1 MHKLLISIL
10 FSLLFSIPLF
20 PQAEVDVFIIAGQ
33 SNVNGRGLV
42 SNLSNDQKTQ
52 EAMFYGSWHKFTNNA
67 SVASINPQLFSG
79 WRSQTIAGET
89 RNDGNIS
96 ENFGSSAWFG
106 PEVGFAARANEIN
119 LSPNPIAI
127 IKYAVDGSAINNSVN
142 PQLAGTTSDW
152 DTVATGEYAGDCWR
166 GFQMALDKAIGDLP
180 VGTTPNFKGMVW
192 WQGES
197 GTNAVALNT
206 FIGKVRSHLATNYG
220 VQNAND
226 FPIVITGSF
235 AWGAD
240 LKSLVSDPD
249 DDIGYIDPN
258 DFGQG
263 GWANVHLGSG
273 ENGQSL
279 DVDGNGVNDMFDIG
293 QAYADEMA
301 TIVENNDGGSDPA
314 LEYEITFINVDG
326 SQLTQ
331 TIEEG
336 VIATPPA
343 GLSTSDKTFTDWP
356 TIQPAYANASYV
368 ALFTYNEPGDYNSS
382 VTVSLT
388 QSDNGGTATT
398 NVNLSEHGTL
408 DWAAWNGGG
417 SSPNVTMEGGSGF
430 GAFTAIGS
438 TTFGAGSFYGQNNY
452 TWTNGSPSVSSSSS
466 LAGSS
471 NVTANSDGVR
481 LSINITTSGT
491 YQLKFY
497 TTTYDLNLDATA
509 SLSSGAV
516 IGEANGTYV
525 SNSVQKYEYTV
536 DFTTEG
542 PDTFNLDMVKNGGGS
557 YIFAQEA
564 FSLKLV
570 SSTPVSDP
578 TYDITF
584 INVDGSQT
592 VQNVEEGVVAT
603 PPPGVNTPD
612 KTFTSW
618 PTVLAASADTI
629 YSALY
634 DELPGDGKIVDVFMA
649 TGQSNA
655 FYPNNQGVENYYG
668 FGRGIQAALT
678 ASEEFSNPV
687 VVMDSAPGFP
697 IAAWWAEYLG
707 TGGAPNLKYDTQ
719 FFDTDSDGTGNLE
732 AKINEI
738 IANGDTPRFRGL
750 FWWQGES
757 DGLGSYATADT
768 SKETYELRWAGLLG
782 QLNTDLVAAG
792 LSSSEYD
799 YVLNT
804 VAESGDKIN
813 GILSGIASADARAVI
828 YDAYNSAY
836 HDQDTIVETN
846 YGNLH
851 DYDHYAVGQA
861 NAQLFID
868 TFINSTPPTET
879 TYDITF
885 INVDGL
891 QTVQTVNEGDIATA
905 PEGVNTVDK
914 TFNGWPTVELA
925 YENATYTALYT
936 SNETGE
942 FVAAA
947 EVSLSQSSHGTP
959 GSTSIDLTADG
970 DLDWAIWNGG
980 AATPI
985 ETMVDGFGF
994 VSFSAIG
1001 NTTFN
1006 SGSFYGQ
1013 NLYSW
1018 TNGSPTLSGSSSLAG
1033 SASLNSN
1040 GDGVRLTVNV
1050 EAAGTYQ
1057 LKFYT
1062 TTYDLNLDATATLS
1076 TGAVVETFNG
1086 TYVANSVEKYEY
1098 TVDFTTEGP
1107 DTFNLDMVKNGGG
1120 SYIFAQE
1127 AFSLKAVNV
1136 APPTGSTY
1144 DITFVNVD
1152 GSQSVQTVNEGEVA
1166 VPPLGTNTA
1175 DKTFVSWP
1183 TVLEASANTSYYASF
1198 ESNTP
1203 TDATEVDV
1211 YIIAG
1216 QSNAYGQGLISDLN
1230 IDQQIQDAL
1239 FFTSWHEI
1247 DGNAESQQY
1256 FSNVLPFTEAGFSK
1270 GNPGQSNLGGSDY
1283 FGPEL
1288 GFVNRINELG
1298 INANPI
1304 AIIKYAVGGTS
1315 LTYNPAVSDWDL
1327 NETGE
1332 QDGDCWR
1339 GFQSAL
1345 SNGIASLEAKNYVP
1359 NIKGVIWWQGE
1370 SGTSATD
1377 LNSFI
1382 AEVRSHLS
1390 INYDVSNSD
1399 QLPFIITGTDNAWG
1413 SYLEDGVAALD
1424 DYVGFVNSEN
1434 FGQAHFDGV
1443 FNSHLGSGER
1453 GISSDVGNNG
1463 INDMFE
1469 VGEAYADELNLLN
1482 ENNNSIYTL
1491 EYLSSTGGSIGEI
1504 TSEDILVGE
1513 SSSIITAT
1521 PSSTYDFVNWTDSL
1535 NNVVSTSTALQL
1547 TNVSANETY
1556 TANFSLKKY
1565 TVTFEIGDSILVSGN
1580 LSQDVLHGDSAIEPD
1595 LEATEGQS
1603 FTGWSTSF
1611 TNVSSNLT
1619 VTALYESKQL
1629 QLSSLTMSTPGSH
1642 TLSWTALDN
1651 TAYYYLAVGTSEGMD
1666 DLYGM
1671 YLDSDVT
1678 TVDLNLSG
1686 YENVYVRLWTYANGE
1701 WHIED
1706 SIITDPNFAPTNA
1719 SFTSYIG
1726 DASELTIKWNRSTYD
1741 GWYYIQ
1747 LVNKFTQEV
1756 EWSDYF
1762 ARTSA
1767 EALVGT
1773 VSQPLSYYEVH
1784 IWSYDMNLGQWNQD
1798 INDLAK
1804 SENQT
1809 ATYASHSLDGTN
1821 LTLNWNQSNY
1831 LGWYYIELERVTDG
1845 AFIDGSYFD
1854 WNVSSGTFDIT
1865 GTVGDDI
1872 RVRIWTYNAD
1882 LGEWNSSQSDL
1893 STP

>member
-166 GFQMALDKAIGDLP
+166 GFQIALDKAIGDLP

-197 GTNAVALNT
+197 GTNAAALNT
-206 FIGKVRSHLATNYG
+206 FIGEVRSHLATNHG
-220 VQNAND
+220 VQNASD
-226 FPIVITGSF
+226 FPVVITGSF

-301 TIVENNDGGSDPA
+301 TIVENNDGGIDPTV
-314 LEYEITFINVDG
+314 EYEITFINVDG
-326 SQLTQ
+326 SQSTQ
-331 TIEEG
+331 TVEEG
-336 VIATPPA
+336 VVATPPD
-343 GLSTSDKTFTDWP
+343 GVSTANKTFTSWP
-356 TIQPAYANASYV
+356 SIVAASANATYI
-368 ALFTYNEPGDYNSS
+368 ALYIDNNSGNNNA
-382 VTVSLT
+382 TVSLSLI
-388 QSDNGGTATT
+388 QSANGGTATS
-398 NVNLSEHGTL
+398 NINLSGHGNL
-408 DWAAWNGGG
+408 DWAVWNGGG

-430 GAFTAIGS
+430 SAFTAIGS
-438 TTFGAGSFYGQNNY
+438 TTFSTGSFYGENNY
-452 TWTNGSPSVSSSSS
+452 TWTNGTPSVSGSTS

-471 NVTANSDGVR
+471 NVSANGDGVR
-481 LSINITTSGT
+481 LSINIASAGT

-516 IGEANGTYV
+516 VGEANGTYV
-525 SNSVQKYEYTV
+525 SNSVQKYEYTI

-542 PDTFNLDMVKNGGGS
+542 ADTITLDMVKNGGAS
-557 YIFAQEA
+557 YIYAQEA

-592 VQNVEEGVVAT
+592 VQNVEEGTVAN
-603 PPPGVNTPD
+603 PPAGASTVD
-612 KTFTSW
+612 KTFTAW
-618 PTVLAASADTI
+618 PTIDPAYENAV
-629 YSALY
+629 YEALY
-634 DELPGDGKIVDVFMA
+634 EPVSSGGNLVDVFIA

-655 FYPNNQGVENYYG
+655 AYPLYDGEENKFG
-668 FGRGIQAALT
+668 FGRGIQTKLT
-678 ASEEFSNPV
+678 ESGLFSNPTV
-687 VVMDSAPGFP
+687 VLAGEPSRP
-697 IAAWWAEYLG
+697 IAYWWAEFWP
-707 TGGAPNLKYDTQ
+707 GAYSGYDSN
-719 FFDTDSDGTGNLE
+719 FFDIDNSGEGQLE

-738 IANGDTPRFRGL
+738 IANGDTPRFRGF
-750 FWWQGES
+750 FWFQGES
-757 DGLGSYATADT
+757 DGLGPYATADT
-768 SKETYELRWAGLLG
+768 SQADYETRWNGLLA
-782 QLNTDLVAAG
+782 QLDSDLQAAG
-792 LSSSEYD
+792 VSNTEYKF
-799 YVLNT
+799 VVNT

-813 GILSGIASADARAVI
+813 TILNYIANQGTHSDKGTI
-828 YDAYNSAY
+828 YDAVNSPY
-836 HDQDTIVETN
+836 HDQDVIVEAS

-851 DYDHYAVGQA
+851 DYDHVMVGRA

-868 TFINSTPPTET
+868 TFINSTPPIET

-885 INVDGL
+885 INVDAS
-891 QTVQTVNEGDIATA
+891 QTVQTVNEGVVATL
-905 PEGVNTVDK
+905 PEGISTADK
-914 TFNGWPTVELA
+914 TFTGWPTIEPA
-925 YENATYTALYT
+925 YENATYTALHT
-936 SNETGE
+936 LNETGE
-942 FVAAA
+942 FVASA
-947 EVSLSQSSHGTP
+947 EVSLSQSSHGNP

-970 DLDWAIWNGG
+970 ELDWAIWNGG

-985 ETMVDGFGF
+985 ETMVEGFGF

-1050 EAAGTYQ
+1050 GAAGTYQ

-1062 TTYDLNLDATATLS
+1062 TTYDLNLDATASLS
-1076 TGAVVETFNG
+1076 SGTVVAQFDGN
-1086 TYVANSVEKYEY
+1086 YVANSVEKYEY

-1107 DTFNLDMVKNGGG
+1107 DTLNLDMVKNGGG

-1136 APPTGSTY
+1136 APPTGPTY

-1152 GSQSVQTVNEGEVA
+1152 GSQTVQTVNEGEVA

-1203 TDATEVDV
+1203 TDSTEVDV

-1230 IDQQIQDAL
+1230 IDQQIQNAL

-1345 SNGIASLEAKNYVP
+1345 SNGITSLEAKNYVP

-1382 AEVRSHLS
+1382 AEVRNHLNV
-1390 INYDVSNSD
+1390 NYGVQNSA
-1399 QLPFIITGTDNAWG
+1399 QLPFVITGTDNAWG
-1413 SYLEDGVAALD
+1413 SDLEDGVAALD
-1424 DYVGFVNSEN
+1424 DYVGFVNSED
-1434 FGQAHFDGV
+1434 FGQAHIDGV

-1453 GISSDVGNNG
+1453 GISSDVDGDG

-1629 QLSSLTMSTPGSH
+1629 QLSSLTMSNPSSH

-1651 TAYYYLAVGTSEGMD
+1651 TAYYYLAVGTSVGMD

-1706 SIITDPNFAPTNA
+1706 SVITDPNFTPANA
-1719 SFTSYIG
+1719 SFTSYSG
-1726 DASELTIKWNRSTYD
+1726 DASELRIEWNRSTYD

-1747 LVNKFTQEV
+1747 LVNKFTQDV

-1767 EALVGT
+1767 EALVGA
-1773 VSQPLSYYEVH
+1773 VSQPLDYYEVH
-1784 IWSYDMNLGQWNQD
+1784 IWSYDMNLGQWNQ
-1798 INDLAK
+1798 ILRTWPQVK
-1804 SENQT
+1804 SA
-1809 ATYASHSLDGTN
+1809 ATYASMV
-1821 LTLNWNQSNY
+1821 LTVRVYSHWNQVL
-1831 LGWYYIELERVTDG
+1831 LGLYYIELEGSQTSL
-1845 AFIDGSYFD
+1845 IDAPIRLD
-1854 WNVSSGTFDIT
+1854 VDQCFDIT
-1865 GTVGDDI
+1865 GTLVNDI

-1893 STP
+1893 NTP